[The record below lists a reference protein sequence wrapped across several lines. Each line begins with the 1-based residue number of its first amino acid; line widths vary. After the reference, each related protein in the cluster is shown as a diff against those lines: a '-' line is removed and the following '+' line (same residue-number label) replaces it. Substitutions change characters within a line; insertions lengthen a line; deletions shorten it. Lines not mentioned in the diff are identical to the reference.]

1 MGIQPDVSPYG
12 GQTVTGPGWP
22 NVDEDVLGAAAAQY
36 EALAAKISGTVV
48 PQQQGQLMKMSGD
61 WLGPSSVAAAGE
73 ASTIIGGH
81 ESNAAQ
87 AAAIAAKLRTM
98 EATVIQTKTMANIVA
113 QETQAECMAI
123 QSMPVSNTQA
133 LVQSRIML
141 GLSQNSA
148 TVSANATTMANA
160 IGAPPSL
167 PTTGAPAVGPQ
178 QAAGM
183 AGQDPGQAM
192 QMMGQLAGLVG
203 QLPQMLGQAMGQV
216 TQAPQ
221 QLMQSVGQPL
231 QQLTS
236 MFGGGSGGGMGAG
249 GLSPF
254 SAFSNHPLA
263 GGSGAA
269 AGAGM
274 VRAAGLPGG
283 GGGSAQSP
291 LMASLVGNTLPVS
304 VAPAPGAGAGGGAVG
319 GMAPVGAGGGMGGG
333 MGPMMG
339 QRGTSGGTTTG
350 LALPEALEHD
360 LAEDDVDEDW

>member
-1 MGIQPDVSPYG
+1 MGIQPDMSPYG

-22 NVDEDVLGAAAAQY
+22 NVDENALAAAAAQY
-36 EALAAKISGTVV
+36 EALASKITGTVV
-48 PQQQGQLMKMSGD
+48 PQQQGQLMKLTDTWEGGGSM
-61 WLGPSSVAAAGE
+61 AAAGE
-73 ASTIIGGH
+73 ATTIIGGH
-81 ESNAAQ
+81 EANAAQ

-98 EATVIQTKTMANIVA
+98 EAAVIQTKTMANIVA

-148 TVSANATTMANA
+148 TVTANAGTMANA
-160 IGAPPSL
+160 IGAPASTPS
-167 PTTGAPAVGPQ
+167 TGTPPVGAQ
-178 QAAGM
+178 QVSQA
-183 AGQDPGQAM
+183 DPSQAM

-203 QLPQMLGQAMGQV
+203 QIPQMLGQAMGQV

-221 QLMQSVGQPL
+221 QLAQTLSQPL

-236 MFGGGSGGGMGAG
+236 MFGQGGGGAG
-249 GLSPF
+249 LGGVSPF

-263 GGSGAA
+263 GGGGAA
-269 AGAGM
+269 AGAGL

-283 GGGSAQSP
+283 GGGPAQSP
-291 LMASLVGNTLPVS
+291 LMAGLLGNTLPVS
-304 VAPAPGAGAGGGAVG
+304 VAPAPGANAGSGAIG

-339 QRGTSGGTTTG
+339 QRGTSGGTTSS
-350 LALPEALEHD
+350 LALPERLEYD

>member
-1 MGIQPDVSPYG
+1 
-12 GQTVTGPGWP
+12 
-22 NVDEDVLGAAAAQY
+22 
-36 EALAAKISGTVV
+36 
-48 PQQQGQLMKMSGD
+48 
-61 WLGPSSVAAAGE
+61 
-73 ASTIIGGH
+73 
-81 ESNAAQ
+81 
-87 AAAIAAKLRTM
+87 M
-98 EATVIQTKTMANIVA
+98 EAAVIQTKTMANIVA

-148 TVSANATTMANA
+148 TVTANAGTMANS
-160 IGAPPSL
+160 IGAPASSPS
-167 PTTGAPAVGPQ
+167 TGTPPVGPQ
-178 QAAGM
+178 QV
-183 AGQDPGQAM
+183 AGQDPSQAM

-203 QLPQMLGQAMGQV
+203 QIPQMLGQAMGQV

-221 QLMQSVGQPL
+221 QLAQTLGQPL
-231 QQLTS
+231 QQITS
-236 MFGGGSGGGMGAG
+236 MFGQGGGGAG
-249 GLSPF
+249 LGGVSPF

-263 GGSGAA
+263 GGGGAA

-304 VAPAPGAGAGGGAVG
+304 VAPAPGAGAGSGAMG
-319 GMAPVGAGGGMGGG
+319 GMAPVAAGGGMGGG
-333 MGPMMG
+333 MGGPMMG

-350 LALPEALEHD
+350 LALPEALEYD

>member
-1 MGIQPDVSPYG
+1 MGIQPDMSPYG

-22 NVDEDVLGAAAAQY
+22 NVDENALAAAAAQY

-48 PQQQGQLMKMSGD
+48 PQQQGQLMKMTGD
-61 WLGPSSVAAAGE
+61 WLGTGSAAAAGE
-73 ASTIIGGH
+73 ASSIIGGH

-87 AAAIAAKLRTM
+87 AAAIAAKLRMM
-98 EATVIQTKTMANIVA
+98 EATVIQTKTMVNIVA

-148 TVSANATTMANA
+148 TVTANAGTMANS
-160 IGAPPSL
+160 IGAPAST
-167 PTTGAPAVGPQ
+167 PTTGTPPVGPQ
-178 QAAGM
+178 QV
-183 AGQDPGQAM
+183 AGQDPSQAM

-203 QLPQMLGQAMGQV
+203 QIPQMLGQAMGQV

-221 QLMQSVGQPL
+221 QLAQTVGQPL

-236 MFGGGSGGGMGAG
+236 MLGQGGGGAG
-249 GLSPF
+249 LGGVSPF

-263 GGSGAA
+263 GGGGAA

-291 LMASLVGNTLPVS
+291 LMASLVGSTLPVS
-304 VAPAPGAGAGGGAVG
+304 VAPAPGAGAGGGAIG
-319 GMAPVGAGGGMGGG
+319 GMAPVAAGGGMGGG
-333 MGPMMG
+333 MGGPMMG
-339 QRGTSGGTTTG
+339 QRGTSGGTTSG

>member
-22 NVDEDVLGAAAAQY
+22 NVDEDALAAAAAQY
-36 EALAAKISGTVV
+36 EALAAKIGGTVV
-48 PQQQGQLMKMSGD
+48 PQQQGQLVKMTGD
-61 WLGPSSVAAAGE
+61 WLGAGSAAAAGE
-73 ASTIIGGH
+73 AGTIIGGH

-123 QSMPVSNTQA
+123 QSMPVSNTQE

-141 GLSQNSA
+141 GLSQNTA
-148 TVSANATTMANA
+148 AVTANAGTMANA
-160 IGAPPSL
+160 IGAPPSM
-167 PTTGAPAVGPQ
+167 PTPGAPAVGPQ
-178 QAAGM
+178 QAAGL

-192 QMMGQLAGLVG
+192 QMMGQLAGMVG

-221 QLMQSVGQPL
+221 QLMQTVGQPL

-236 MFGGGSGGGMGAG
+236 MFSGGGGGMGG
-249 GLSPF
+249 GGISPF

-263 GGSGAA
+263 GGGGAA

-283 GGGSAQSP
+283 GGGPAQSP
-291 LMASLVGNTLPVS
+291 LLASLVGGTTPVS

-319 GMAPVGAGGGMGGG
+319 GMAPVAAGGGMGGG
-333 MGPMMG
+333 MGSMMG
-339 QRGTSGGTTTG
+339 QRGASGGTKTG

>member
-22 NVDEDVLGAAAAQY
+22 NVDENALSAAAAQY
-36 EALAAKISGTVV
+36 EALAAKLTGTVV
-48 PQQQGQLMKMSGD
+48 PQQQSQLMKLTDTWEGGGA
-61 WLGPSSVAAAGE
+61 LAATGE
-73 ASTIIGGH
+73 ATTIIGGH
-81 ESNAAQ
+81 ESNGAQ

-98 EATVIQTKTMANIVA
+98 EAAVIQTKTMANIVA

-133 LVQSRIML
+133 LVQSRVML

-148 TVSANATTMANA
+148 TVSANAGTMANT
-160 IGAPPSL
+160 IGAPPNL
-167 PTTGAPAVGPQ
+167 PTTGTPPVGPQ
-178 QAAGM
+178 QV
-183 AGQDPGQAM
+183 AGQDPAQAM

-221 QLMQSVGQPL
+221 QLAQTLGQPL

-236 MFGGGSGGGMGAG
+236 MLGQGGGGSMGAG
-249 GLSPF
+249 GVSPF

-263 GGSGAA
+263 GGSGAGG
-269 AGAGM
+269 GAGM
-274 VRAAGLPGG
+274 MRAASLPGG

-291 LMASLVGNTLPVS
+291 LMASLVGSTLPVS
-304 VAPAPGAGAGGGAVG
+304 VAPAPGANAGTGAVG

-333 MGPMMG
+333 MGGPMMG
-339 QRGTSGGTTTG
+339 QRGSSGGTTSG
-350 LALPEALEHD
+350 LALPGSLDYD

>member
-22 NVDEDVLGAAAAQY
+22 NVDENALAAAAAQY

-48 PQQQGQLMKMSGD
+48 PQQQGQLMKLTDTWEGGGSM
-61 WLGPSSVAAAGE
+61 AAAGE
-73 ASTIIGGH
+73 ATTIIGGH
-81 ESNAAQ
+81 EANAAQ

-98 EATVIQTKTMANIVA
+98 EAAVIQTKTMANIVA

-148 TVSANATTMANA
+148 TVTANAGTMANS
-160 IGAPPSL
+160 IGAPASSPS
-167 PTTGAPAVGPQ
+167 TGTPPVGPQ
-178 QAAGM
+178 QV
-183 AGQDPGQAM
+183 AGQDPSQAM

-203 QLPQMLGQAMGQV
+203 QIPQMLGQAMGQV

-221 QLMQSVGQPL
+221 QLAQTLGQPL
-231 QQLTS
+231 QQITS
-236 MFGGGSGGGMGAG
+236 MFGQGGGGAG
-249 GLSPF
+249 LGGVSPF

-263 GGSGAA
+263 GGGGAA

-304 VAPAPGAGAGGGAVG
+304 VAPAPGAGAGSGAMG
-319 GMAPVGAGGGMGGG
+319 GMAPVAAGGGMGGG
-333 MGPMMG
+333 MGGPMMG

-350 LALPEALEHD
+350 LALPEALEYD

>member
-22 NVDEDVLGAAAAQY
+22 NVDENALAAAAAQY

-48 PQQQGQLMKMSGD
+48 PQQQAQLMKMTGD
-61 WLGPSSVAAAGE
+61 WLGTGSAAAAGE
-73 ASTIIGGH
+73 ASSIIGSH

-141 GLSQNSA
+141 GLSQNTA
-148 TVSANATTMANA
+148 TVTANAGTMANA
-160 IGAPPSL
+160 IGAPASTPS
-167 PTTGAPAVGPQ
+167 PGAPAGGPQ

-203 QLPQMLGQAMGQV
+203 QIPQMLGQAMGQV

-236 MFGGGSGGGMGAG
+236 MFGQGAGGSGLGAV
-249 GLSPF
+249 SPF

-263 GGSGAA
+263 GGSGAG

-291 LMASLVGNTLPVS
+291 LMASLVGNTGPVS
-304 VAPAPGAGAGGGAVG
+304 VAPAPGANAGSGAVG
-319 GMAPVGAGGGMGGG
+319 GMAPVAAGGGMGGG

-339 QRGTSGGTTTG
+339 QRGTSGGTTSG
-350 LALPEALEHD
+350 LALPAALEYD

>member
-22 NVDEDVLGAAAAQY
+22 NVDENALAAAAAQY

-48 PQQQGQLMKMSGD
+48 PQQQGQLMKLTDTWEGGGSM
-61 WLGPSSVAAAGE
+61 AAAGE
-73 ASTIIGGH
+73 ATTIIGGH
-81 ESNAAQ
+81 EANGAQ

-98 EATVIQTKTMANIVA
+98 EAAVIQTKTMANIVA
-113 QETQAECMAI
+113 QETQAECMAL

-148 TVSANATTMANA
+148 TVTANAGTMANT
-160 IGAPPSL
+160 IGAPAST
-167 PTTGAPAVGPQ
+167 PTTGTPPVGPQ
-178 QAAGM
+178 QV
-183 AGQDPGQAM
+183 AGQDPSQAM
-192 QMMGQLAGLVG
+192 QMMGQLAGMVG
-203 QLPQMLGQAMGQV
+203 QIPQMLGQAMGQV

-221 QLMQSVGQPL
+221 QLMQTVGQPL

-236 MFGGGSGGGMGAG
+236 MFGQGGGGSAGLGA
-249 GLSPF
+249 LSPF

-263 GGSGAA
+263 GGSGVG

-274 VRAAGLPGG
+274 MRAASLPGG
-283 GGGSAQSP
+283 GGGASAQSP
-291 LMASLVGNTLPVS
+291 LLASLVGGTAPVS
-304 VAPAPGAGAGGGAVG
+304 VAPGGAGAGSGALG
-319 GMAPVGAGGGMGGG
+319 GMAPVAAGGGMGGG
-333 MGPMMG
+333 MGGPMMG

-350 LALPEALEHD
+350 LALPASLEYD